1 MPGDPSFS
9 VVLSSRRLRRL
20 GRAFLR
26 RLGLPADFSSPSRPA
41 AQKEYIKYAVKGLFT
56 AYGIRVF
63 LHKSSVR
70 WELQVL
76 TIVYYRIGPDSNK
89 RAWALHSEPLI
100 VGSRYANFYPLSQ
113 LLHWR
118 ALCPIIWNCDVE

>member
-9 VVLSSRRLRRL
+9 VVLSSRRLQRL
-20 GRAFLR
+20 GRAILR
-26 RLGLPADFSSPSRPA
+26 RPGPPADFSSPSRPA
-41 AQKEYIKYAVKGLFT
+41 AQKEYIKYVVKGLFT

-76 TIVYYRIGPDSNK
+76 TIVYYRIGPDNNK
-89 RAWALHSEPLI
+89 QAWALI
-100 VGSRYANFYPLSQ
+100 VSP
-113 LLHWR
+113 
-118 ALCPIIWNCDVE
+118 